1 MRERKR
7 EREREREREGGYS
20 KIGKCQIEMEEK
32 QMKGMQKRERER
44 KRARE
49 VGREYNRVIEME
61 ETVQL
66 GRLGFRWV

>member
-1 MRERKR
+1 MSDRDGGEAN
-7 EREREREREGGYS
+7 EGDA
-20 KIGKCQIEMEEK
+20 K
-32 QMKGMQKRERER
+32 
-44 KRARE
+44 KRAREEESERE